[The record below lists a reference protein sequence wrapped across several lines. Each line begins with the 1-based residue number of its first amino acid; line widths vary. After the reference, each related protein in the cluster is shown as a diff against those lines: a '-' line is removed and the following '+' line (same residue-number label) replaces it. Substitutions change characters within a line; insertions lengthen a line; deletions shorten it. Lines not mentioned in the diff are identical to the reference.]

1 MKTLKSLN
9 LLTVLCMLFG
19 MLVTACGGTGS
30 PATTYDQS
38 AQSAPS
44 APSTGV
50 QVLQPTVS
58 PGIATPTIGVPQ
70 ESPYP
75 LFYMSQE
82 EWDALSGVIEVN
94 WDAATGTIDEA
105 SLTTDE
111 ERQILAGVAVVGFDK
126 FMQSV
131 KDSANSFYT
140 HVTCRHVNP
149 TGTVEAWR
157 DIYTYD
163 VLLDVLNAI
172 GNGAAG
178 IAKIGISE
186 YGKMI
191 AHVTY
196 KGENWLIFLNGKAHG
211 NAVQDSI
218 YRVASGRRGME
229 TADRI
234 VGQYKLIPKKEFSS
248 YVRSG
253 AKCYHDHIQQRVTA
267 QVQAQVPA
275 TAPKVTVMPADQAV
289 LWSTTPLMVAWGAGM
304 AYQAQPMYPPTTGQ
318 WPVYQ
323 ELPLL
328 MTTVP
333 TVMNGELIY
342 IQVETQYFECDRTC
356 QLMFFGGG
364 ALLIVV
370 GYVLI
375 PAAGAAASFVT
386 VAEAVAAGST
396 ALVPVMRLA
405 TQ

>member
-9 LLTVLCMLFG
+9 LLVALAMLLS
-19 MLVTACGGTGS
+19 MVSLACGSSGS
-30 PATTYDQS
+30 PATTYDTQP

-126 FMQSV
+126 FMKSV
-131 KDSANSFYT
+131 EATADGFFNHA
-140 HVTCRHVNP
+140 TCRHVNP

-163 VLLDVLNAI
+163 VLLEVLNAI
-172 GNGAAG
+172 GNGTAG
-178 IAKIGISE
+178 IMKIGISDF
-186 YGKMI
+186 GKMI

-196 KGENWLIFLNGKAHG
+196 KNENWMIFLNGKAHG
-211 NAVQDSI
+211 VNDSI
-218 YRVASGRRGME
+218 YRVASGRKGME
-229 TADRI
+229 AADRI
-234 VGQYKLIPKKEFSS
+234 VGQYKLIPKKQFSN
-248 YVRSG
+248 YVRAG

-275 TAPKVTVMPADQAV
+275 TAPKVTVLPADQAV
-289 LWSTTPLMVAWGAGM
+289 LYSTTSLMVAWGAGLP
-304 AYQAQPMYPPTTGQ
+304 YIIQPTYPATSQ
-318 WPVYQ
+318 LWPVNQ
-323 ELPLL
+323 ELPIL

-342 IQVETQYFECDRTC
+342 IQVETQYIECDRTC
-356 QLMFFGGG
+356 QLMFYGGG

-370 GYVLI
+370 GYVLV
-375 PAAGAAASFVT
+375 PAAGTVASFAT

-396 ALVPVMRLA
+396 AFVPVMRLA

>member
-1 MKTLKSLN
+1 
-9 LLTVLCMLFG
+9 
-19 MLVTACGGTGS
+19 
-30 PATTYDQS
+30 
-38 AQSAPS
+38 
-44 APSTGV
+44 
-50 QVLQPTVS
+50 
-58 PGIATPTIGVPQ
+58 
-70 ESPYP
+70 
-75 LFYMSQE
+75 MSQE

-105 SLTTDE
+105 SLTTVDE
-111 ERQILAGVAVVGFDK
+111 KQILAGVAVVGFDK
-126 FMQSV
+126 FMKSV
-131 KDSANSFYT
+131 EDSAGSFFN

-149 TGTVEAWR
+149 TGTVEWWR

-218 YRVASGRRGME
+218 YRVAPGRKGME
-229 TADRI
+229 AADRI
-234 VGQYKLIPKKEFSS
+234 VGQYKLIPKKEFSN

-253 AKCYHDHIQQRVTA
+253 AKCYHAHISERVT
-267 QVQAQVPA
+267 VQAQAPA
-275 TAPKVTVMPADQAV
+275 TAPKVTVLPADQAV
-289 LWSTTPLMVAWGAGM
+289 LYSSTSLMLAWGAGM

-318 WPVYQ
+318 WPVNQ
-323 ELPLL
+323 QLPIL

-342 IQVETQYFECDRTC
+342 IQVETQYIECDRTC
-356 QLMFFGGG
+356 QLMFYGGG

-370 GYVLI
+370 GYVLV
-375 PAAGAAASFVT
+375 PAAGTVASFAT

-396 ALVPVMRLA
+396 AFVPVMRLA